1 MQKKTWVTAL
11 LGGAIG
17 VILTVTATRYFSNKS
32 TDINAATSS
41 VAAVTTIANSSLAD
55 SLVQVAAVETQDIS
69 DLVTINGKISLNT
82 LKVQQISSRIPGRVD
97 RIVMVEGG
105 NVKAGEPLAWIYS
118 PEFISAQNEYLL
130 ARRTVRSLSNQATTD
145 LLEDAKATLDGSRNK
160 LRILG
165 ASNAEVSILDQ
176 KGIAQEYMAITS
188 PINGKVTKRNVDPG
202 GYLDMGSSLGSVAD
216 MSSLW
221 FLGNVFE
228 ADLPKLRE
236 GQIAI
241 IRVKG
246 LNVNETYKGRISF
259 ISPIVDP
266 DTHGVVVRVDLPNG
280 NQQLKPDMFAR
291 AEIDVGI
298 RKLPVVPRSAVVQ
311 DGAESFVVRK
321 KTDGSFERI
330 SVSVTPANDPYLL
343 AITSGLSANDQV
355 VTEGGVLVDRALINE
370 AKLKAMSNQSK
381 IKSNEVKP

>member
-1 MQKKTWVTAL
+1 MQKKTWFTAL
-11 LGGAIG
+11 LGGTIG
-17 VILTVTATRYFSNKS
+17 VILTVTSTLYFSNKS
-32 TDINAATSS
+32 TGSNAATSS
-41 VAAVTTIANSSLAD
+41 VATVTTTPNSSLAD
-55 SLVQVAAVETQDIS
+55 SLVQVAPVATQDIS

-343 AITSGLSANDQV
+343 AITSGLSTNDQV
-355 VTEGGVLVDRALINE
+355 VTEGVLVDRALINE
-370 AKLKAMSNQSK
+370 AKLKAMPNQSK
-381 IKSNEVKP
+381 IKTNEVKP

>member
-1 MQKKTWVTAL
+1 
-11 LGGAIG
+11 
-17 VILTVTATRYFSNKS
+17 
-32 TDINAATSS
+32 
-41 VAAVTTIANSSLAD
+41 
-55 SLVQVAAVETQDIS
+55 
-69 DLVTINGKISLNT
+69 
-82 LKVQQISSRIPGRVD
+82 
-97 RIVMVEGG
+97 MVEGG

-202 GYLDMGSSLGSVAD
+202 GYLEMGSSLGSVAD

-228 ADLPKLRE
+228 ADLPKLME

-330 SVSVTPANDPYLL
+330 SVSVTTANDPYLL
-343 AITSGLSANDQV
+343 AITSGLSTNDQV